1 MMEHQ
6 IRWKLYRSKGCHADA
21 IKLGEYFLEHAL
33 YAFNALG
40 NDSIKKSAKTI
51 LNAIIRQEPH
61 LTEIT
66 PRDIQRMCRQ
76 FKKDDLPPVLDLLCD
91 YGYLKE
97 KEFVAKGVGRPKGT
111 IYLVNPA
118 IYNTE

>member
-1 MMEHQ
+1 M
-6 IRWKLYRSKGCHADA
+6 LDA
-21 IKLGEYFLEHAL
+21 INLGEYFLEHAL

-40 NDSIKKSAKTI
+40 NDSIKKNAKTI

>member
-1 MMEHQ
+1 
-6 IRWKLYRSKGCHADA
+6 
-21 IKLGEYFLEHAL
+21 
-33 YAFNALG
+33 
-40 NDSIKKSAKTI
+40 
-51 LNAIIRQEPH
+51 
-61 LTEIT
+61 
-66 PRDIQRMCRQ
+66 MCRQ

-91 YGYLKE
+91 YGYFKE